1 MNGLE
6 TGKPPLLDVKDLS
19 VSFGDFEAVK
29 NVSFTLQP
37 GEILGIVGESGSGK
51 SVTCRAV
58 MRLLTSAA
66 RAQGKVALAGQDL
79 LALGE
84 EELCAIRGRDIGMI
98 FQNPAS
104 HLNPLRRI
112 GQQVAA
118 PMIRHLGI
126 SRREGLQRAVKLLDD
141 VGIREPEKRARSYP
155 HEFSGGMKQ
164 RAMIAAAIGCQ
175 PKLLIADEP
184 TTALDVTVQA
194 RILQLLKE
202 LNRKTGLAMI
212 LISHDLGVV
221 ADICSRVV
229 VMRDGEVVEQGPIDD
244 VINRPR
250 HPYTQ
255 LLIESQPG
263 RKTYGTTT
271 RQDGGRPL
279 LSVEN
284 LSVSFAVG
292 QSLLGGLAGNGNS
305 FRALDGVDLHINA
318 GETVGIVGESGSG
331 KSTLAR
337 SIIRLNTPSGGA
349 IRLDGH
355 DVGALTGE
363 ALTAFRR
370 RVQMVF
376 QNPYDSL
383 NPRLTI
389 TEAVAEPLWRHG
401 IADRKAAQKEANAL
415 LEMVELPS
423 SLRDR
428 KPRQLSGGQCQR
440 VGLARALALK
450 PQLLIADEITSA
462 LDVTTQAQILELL
475 VRLQRERSL
484 TLLYI
489 SHDLSVVSSLC
500 QRVYVFKAGRIVE
513 QGVAQQ
519 VLSTPQDPYTQ
530 ALVGSLVRLSAAQTI
545 PRSQP
550 VSTHAT

>member
-1 MNGLE
+1 MSGLKSG
-6 TGKPPLLDVKDLS
+6 TTPLLEVRNLS
-19 VSFGDFEAVK
+19 VNFGVVEAVK
-29 NVSFTLQP
+29 NVSFSLQP

-58 MRLLTSAA
+58 MRLLTAGA
-66 RAQGKVALAGQDL
+66 RADGQALIDGQDL
-79 LALGE
+79 LTLGE
-84 EELCAIRGRDIGMI
+84 KELCAIRGRDIGMI

-104 HLNPLRRI
+104 HLDPLRRI
-112 GQQVAA
+112 GEQVAA
-118 PMIRHLGI
+118 PMIRHLGL
-126 SRREGLQRAVKLLDD
+126 SKREGLKRAIRLLDD
-141 VGIREPEKRARSYP
+141 VGIREPEMRARSYP

-164 RAMIAAAIGCQ
+164 RAMIAAAVGCQ

-202 LNRKTGLAMI
+202 LNRKAGLAMI

-229 VMRDGEVVEQGPIDD
+229 VMRGGEVVEQGLIGD
-244 VINRPR
+244 VINRPK
-250 HPYTQ
+250 HPYTR
-255 LLIESQPG
+255 LLIDSQPG
-263 RKTYGTTT
+263 RKTYGAACGSAKGT
-271 RQDGGRPL
+271 PL
-279 LSVEN
+279 LSVEK
-284 LSVSFAVG
+284 LSVSFN
-292 QSLLGGLAGNGNS
+292 SRRGLAGGGQS
-305 FRALDGVDLHINA
+305 FHALDGIDLQIDA

-349 IRLDGH
+349 IRLDGQ
-355 DVGALTGE
+355 DVGALAGA

-383 NPRLTI
+383 NPRMTI
-389 TEAVAEPLWRHG
+389 AEAVAEPIWRHG
-401 IADRKAAQKEANAL
+401 LADRKAAEKEADLL
-415 LEMVELPS
+415 LEMVELPRT
-423 SLRDR
+423 LRDR
-428 KPRQLSGGQCQR
+428 KPGQLSGGQCQR

-475 VRLQRERSL
+475 VRLQRERTL

-513 QGVAQQ
+513 QGIARQ
-519 VLSTPQDPYTQ
+519 VLSAPREPYTQ
-530 ALVGSLVRLSAAQTI
+530 ALVGSLVRLPATQT
-545 PRSQP
+545 PTFSQS

>member
-6 TGKPPLLDVKDLS
+6 TGRPPLLDVKDLS
-19 VSFGDFEAVK
+19 VSFGDFEAVR
-29 NVSFTLQP
+29 NVSFTLRP

-58 MRLLTSAA
+58 MRLLTGAA
-66 RAQGKVALAGQDL
+66 RAKGKVALDGQDL

-84 EELCAIRGRDIGMI
+84 DELCAIRGRDIGMI

-104 HLNPLRRI
+104 HLDPLRRI

-118 PMIRHLGI
+118 PMIRHLGLD
-126 SRREGLQRAVKLLDD
+126 RREGLRRAVRLLED

-221 ADICSRVV
+221 ADICSHVV
-229 VMRDGEVVEQGPIDD
+229 VMRNGEVVEQGPIDD

-250 HPYTQ
+250 HAYTK
-255 LLIESQPG
+255 LLIDSQPG
-263 RKTYGTTT
+263 RKTYGTADHPDQGT
-271 RQDGGRPL
+271 PL
-279 LSVEN
+279 LEVKN
-284 LSVSFAVG
+284 LSVSFSAG
-292 QSLLGGLAGNGNS
+292 QGLLGGLSGNSNS
-305 FRALDGVDLHINA
+305 FRALDGIDLMVNA

-337 SIIRLNTPSGGA
+337 AIIRLNTPSGGA
-349 IRLDGH
+349 IRLDGQ
-355 DVGALTGE
+355 DVVALGGA

-389 TEAVAEPLWRHG
+389 AEAVAEPIWRHG
-401 IADRKAAQKEANAL
+401 LADRKAAQKEADAL
-415 LEMVELPS
+415 LEMVELPRA
-423 SLRDR
+423 LRDR

-450 PQLLIADEITSA
+450 PQVLIADEITSA

-513 QGVAQQ
+513 EGVAQQ

-530 ALVGSLVRLSAAQTI
+530 ALVGSLVRLPSAHATS
-545 PRSQP
+545 RSEP
-550 VSTHAT
+550 VTTHAT

>member
-1 MNGLE
+1 MSGLK

-19 VSFGDFEAVK
+19 VSFGGFGAVK

-58 MRLLTSAA
+58 MRLLTGAA
-66 RAQGKVALAGQDL
+66 RAEGTVALDGQDL

-84 EELCAIRGRDIGMI
+84 DELCAIRGRDIGMI

-104 HLNPLRRI
+104 HLDPLRRI

-126 SRREGLQRAVKLLDD
+126 GKREGLRRAVKLLED
-141 VGIREPEKRARSYP
+141 VGIHEPEKRARSYP

-194 RILQLLKE
+194 RILELLKE

-229 VMRDGEVVEQGPIDD
+229 VMRNGEIVEQGPIDD

-250 HPYTQ
+250 HPYTR

-263 RKTYGTTT
+263 RKSYGAAGSPDRGTS
-271 RQDGGRPL
+271 L
-279 LSVEN
+279 LRVEN
-284 LSVSFAVG
+284 LSVTFPTG
-292 QSLLGGLAGNGNS
+292 QGLLGGFGSNNS
-305 FRALDGVDLHINA
+305 FRALDGVDLEINT

-349 IRLDGH
+349 IRLDGQ
-355 DVGALTGE
+355 DVGALSGQ

-389 TEAVAEPLWRHG
+389 AEAVAEPIWRHG
-401 IADRKAAQKEANAL
+401 IADRKTARKEADAL

-428 KPRQLSGGQCQR
+428 KPQQLSGGQCQR

-489 SHDLSVVSSLC
+489 SHDLAVVSSLC
-500 QRVYVFKAGRIVE
+500 QRVYVFKAGRVVE

-530 ALVGSLVRLSAAQTI
+530 ALVGSLARLPTTRTI
-545 PRSQP
+545 PHSQP
-550 VSTHAT
+550 LATYAT